1 MNDERV
7 KWISPEVED
16 LSIKSETLGT
26 GQDTYDLDMESNRNL
41 S

>member
-16 LSIKSETLGT
+16 LSIKSKTLGS
-26 GQDTYDLDMESNRNL
+26 GGDQYDDDMEDNHPVS
-41 S
+41 